1 MAGTTEKSVS
11 VRKNNAKKLAE
22 GYSKEKRMFEY
33 FCLTTALTLF
43 VYDVVRAGRY
53 MIHSPDADL
62 SVFLWSPVSILGAIL
77 LADLTSGIAH
87 WGFDTWGSTDTP
99 VFGLLIRSFRE
110 HHVDAAAMTKHDFV
124 ETNGDN
130 SMATIPMLGLLAL
143 MPISNRGITSVSF
156 HFFVITFSLFIAF
169 TNEFHKWSHQAKP
182 SPIAKFCMTYNITLT
197 PKNHRVH
204 HTGDHDN
211 AYCITVGWLNPFLD
225 KIDFW
230 RKFERLVTAVTG
242 EIPRANDQAL
252 LGVDNVKTL

>member
-1 MAGTTEKSVS
+1 MTVAASTS
-11 VRKNNAKKLAE
+11 VRKDNAKKLAA
-22 GYSKEKRMFEY
+22 GYSKEKRMLEY
-33 FCLTTALTLF
+33 CCLATALSLF
-43 VYDVVRAGRY
+43 VYSTVRAGRF
-53 MIHSPDADL
+53 MIHSPDADA
-62 SVFLWSPVSILGAIL
+62 SVFLWSPISIFAAIL

-99 VFGLLIRSFRE
+99 VFGFLIRSFRE

-130 SMATIPMLGLLAL
+130 SMATIPMFAILAL
-143 MPISNRGITSVSF
+143 MPITSSGLTSVSV
-156 HFFVITFSLFIAF
+156 HFFVITYALFIAF

-182 SPIAKFCMTYNITLT
+182 SPIAKFCMSNHITLT
-197 PKNHRVH
+197 PKNHRIH
-204 HTGDHDN
+204 HSGDHDS

-225 KIDFW
+225 AIDFW

-252 LGVDNVKTL
+252 LGVDTAKTH